1 MTFVLLVFV
10 IIFSV
15 VLIKSADLTVIS
27 IKKIAGRTGL
37 VALAAIVIAIGTSFP
52 ELFVGITSAVEGESV
67 LSLGVALG
75 SNIANIALIGA
86 GAALIA
92 GRVSISEVLIKKL
105 IWVSLACGIL
115 PYILLMDGNL
125 SRIDGFIMVLVYF
138 SYILNFFKSY
148 HHQALE
154 EGQDKVSLTRL
165 IRKVEHFA
173 EDKWKSL
180 ARIFIGVSLMLFS
193 ADTIV
198 KLSNLLAE
206 KVSIPILIIGLF
218 ILAVGTSLPEF
229 AFSLE
234 SLKDKEPQM
243 FIGNLMGSVVANATL
258 IIGLSVII
266 TPINSLNPSKYLYPG
281 IAFILVFLL
290 FYLFIRTK
298 RRLDRWEAGVLLAI
312 YLLFVLIELV

>member
-1 MTFVLLVFV
+1 MTIILLAFI

-27 IKKIAGRTGL
+27 IKKIAGGTGL
-37 VALAAIVIAIGTSFP
+37 IALSAIVIAIGTSFP
-52 ELFVGITSAVEGESV
+52 ELFVGITSAIEGEPG
-67 LSLGVALG
+67 LSLGVTLG

-92 GRVSISEVLIKKL
+92 GGVSISEAIIKRL
-105 IWVSLACGIL
+105 IWVSFACGVL
-115 PYILLMDGNL
+115 PYILLIDGNL
-125 SRIDGFIMVLVYF
+125 SRIDGFVMVLVYF
-138 SYILNFFKSY
+138 SYILNFFKGY
-148 HHQALE
+148 HHQALGE
-154 EGQDKVSLTRL
+154 RTNNVSLTKIVR
-165 IRKVEHFA
+165 RVEHFA

-198 KLSNLLAE
+198 KLSNLLAD
-206 KVSIPILIIGLF
+206 KMGIPIFIIGLF
-218 ILAVGTSLPEF
+218 VLAVGTSLPEF

-266 TPINSLNPSKYLYPG
+266 SPINSLNSSKYIFPG
-281 IAFILVFLL
+281 IVFISVLLL

-298 RRLDRWEAGVLLAI
+298 RRLVRWEAGVLLII
-312 YLLFVLIELV
+312 YFLFVLIELL

>member
-1 MTFVLLVFV
+1 MIFILLAFI

-27 IKKIAGRTGL
+27 IKKIAGGTGII
-37 VALAAIVIAIGTSFP
+37 ALAAIVIAIGTSFP
-52 ELFVGITSAVEGESV
+52 ELFVGITSAIEGESS

-75 SNIANIALIGA
+75 SNVANIALIGA

-92 GRVSISEVLIKKL
+92 GGVSISEVIIKKI
-105 IWVSLACGIL
+105 IWFSFACGIL
-115 PYILLMDGNL
+115 PYILLMDGSL
-125 SRIDGFIMVLVYF
+125 SRIDGFVMVFVYF
-138 SYILNFFKSY
+138 SFILNFFKSY
-148 HHQALE
+148 HHQALK
-154 EGQDKVSLTRL
+154 EGQNNVSLTRL

-198 KLSNLLAE
+198 KLSSLLAD
-206 KVSIPILIIGLF
+206 KMSIPIFIIGLF
-218 ILAVGTSLPEF
+218 ILAIGTSLPEF

-234 SLKDKEPQM
+234 SLKDKEPQL
-243 FIGNLMGSVVANATL
+243 FIGNLIGSVVANATL

-266 TPINSLNPSKYLYPG
+266 TPINSLNPSKYLFPG
-281 IAFILVFLL
+281 IAFVLVFLL

-298 RRLDRWEAGVLLAI
+298 KRLDRWEAGVLLAI
-312 YLLFVLIELV
+312 YVLFVLIELV